1 MHEESSSM
9 SNDIKNVIRTFVPIA
24 VASIIAYL
32 TKLEAHVP
40 KTELVILL
48 PIISTAYYSAVKV
61 LEKKYP
67 SLSWLLGALPVK
79 AEQTP
84 TK

>member
-1 MHEESSSM
+1 M

-24 VASIIAYL
+24 VASVIAYL

-40 KTELVILL
+40 KTELIALL

-67 SLSWLLGALPVK
+67 RLSWLLGALPVK
-79 AEQTP
+79 VAETTP
-84 TK
+84 VETPAK